1 LYLWDEVSY
10 GKWSHS
16 QPGVLNVQ
24 VKSTRSIGKAVD
36 EPPTRL
42 FYFVP
47 ESYRDQVEK
56 ALRARGKW
64 AE

>member
-1 LYLWDEVSY
+1 MVAL
-10 GKWSHS
+10 
-16 QPGVLNVQ
+16 PTGVLNVQ